1 MKKLLTSAAAVAAL
15 MLVFAAPAAAA
26 TADEEDVV
34 VLSGTALVAED
45 ETVSDVVVFH
55 GDALIEGTVTG
66 NLVVFDGPATI
77 SGTVEGDAIA
87 FNGLLRVK
95 PFAGVGGDVFA
106 DERDIALAA
115 TVDGDVRGISD
126 LGWMV
131 DGRFAFVAG
140 FAVWLAV
147 TISVLLLGLIVV
159 WLAPRAVDATV
170 EASRTGTGAAIGWGL
185 ALFVGL
191 PVLAVVAMASL
202 VGIPFGIGLLLALAL
217 IYALGHTASAWI
229 LGRVLV
235 REPRSRALAF
245 VAGWAILAAASA
257 VPVLGGLVW
266 FMATVFGLGSIVVAT
281 WRSRGVAP
289 SVATRTLAPSG
300 PVAPSPT

>member
-1 MKKLLTSAAAVAAL
+1 MKKLLAGAAAVAAL
-15 MLVFAAPAAAA
+15 LLVFAAPAASA
-26 TADEEDVV
+26 TDEEDVV
-34 VLSGTALVAED
+34 ILSGTAVVAED

-55 GDALIEGTVTG
+55 GEATIEGTVTG
-66 NLVVFDGPATI
+66 NLVVFDGPATV

-87 FNGLLRVK
+87 FNGLLRVD
-95 PFAGVGGDVFA
+95 PLAVVGGDVFA
-106 DERDIALAA
+106 DDRDIAPSA
-115 TVDGDVRGISD
+115 TVEGDVGGISD

-159 WLAPRAVDATV
+159 WLAPRAIDATV

-185 ALFVGL
+185 GLFIGL
-191 PVLAVVAMASL
+191 PVLAVVAVATL
-202 VGIPFGIGLLLALAL
+202 VGIPFGIGLLLGLAL
-217 IYALGHTASAWI
+217 IYALGHTASAWL

-235 REPRSRALAF
+235 REPRSRTLAF
-245 VAGWAILAAASA
+245 VAGWAILAGASA

-289 SVATRTLAPSG
+289 PLTARTLAP
-300 PVAPSPT
+300 PLPPAPSPA